1 MEQERVRAP
10 IGQRAG
16 KRPIRSRFAIGLNR
30 HRQPV
35 IASRAKQS
43 RAALRVLYRDYFVAQ
58 SAPCNDTA
66 LGWSKSALAFAL
78 CTSFFMFH
86 HAASAEPAPKR
97 GGTLVFAVDAEPPN
111 YDCHANFSFVFIHP
125 IIPHYSTL
133 LKFDTANYPQIVG
146 DLAESWNVSA
156 DRRTYTFKLR
166 RNVLFHDGSPL
177 TSADVKASYDRI
189 TRPPEGVL
197 SVRQADYS
205 AISGIDTPDPATV
218 VFHLQWPDAAMLANF
233 ASPWN
238 CIYSAARL
246 KEDPLFP
253 KTHVLG
259 TGPFVFVEHVKKD
272 HWTGKRWDKYFLA
285 GKPYLDGYRADFVAG
300 AAAVKAME
308 NGRIMAQFRSFT
320 PAERD
325 EMVETVGDR
334 VLVRE
339 SPWITYLALV
349 FNAHRPPFDDA
360 RVRRALSLAIDRW
373 HGAETLADTTFLKY
387 VGGLMRPGTAMSI
400 PEAELVTIPGFSRDI
415 VASRAEARRLLA
427 EAGVPGLAFTLTNR
441 NDVPIPYGPA
451 GDFVMAAWREIG
463 VQVTQEMLSTKDWQT
478 ALETGRFAAATDL
491 AADYFDDPTIQLAR
505 YVSRDLSPIN
515 HSGSTDRYL
524 DALFIGQAIS
534 TDIRQ
539 RANIVREFERHALTE
554 AFTVP
559 LLWWNR
565 IIVTAEKFKGW
576 NVSPS
581 HYIGQDLA
589 DAWLQD

>member
-1 MEQERVRAP
+1 MKQPRVRAP
-10 IGQRAG
+10 G
-16 KRPIRSRFAIGLNR
+16 ST
-30 HRQPV
+30 V
-35 IASRAKQS
+35 IAVPRVGAERRPRTGSPKQS
-43 RAALRVLYRDYFVAQ
+43 RATLRNLDRNCFVTRA
-58 SAPCNDTA
+58 APRNNIA
-66 LGWSKSALAFAL
+66 PRWSKSAWVFAL
-78 CTSFFMFH
+78 CVSFIVFS
-86 HAASAEPAPKR
+86 HAAAAEQAPKR
-97 GGTLVFAVDAEPPN
+97 GGTLVFSVDAEPPN

-125 IIPHYSTL
+125 VIPHYSTL

-146 DLAESWNVSA
+146 DLAESWSVSA

-166 RNVLFHDGSPL
+166 RNVLFHDGSSL
-177 TSADVKASYDRI
+177 TSADVKASYERI
-189 TRPPEGVL
+189 IHPPEGVL
-197 SVRQADYS
+197 SVRQADYA
-205 AISGIDTPDPATV
+205 AITGIDTPDSATV

-238 CIYSAARL
+238 CIYSAAKL

-259 TGPFVFVEHVKKD
+259 TGPFTFVEHVKKD
-272 HWTGKRWDKYFLA
+272 HWTGRRWDKYFIA
-285 GKPYLDGYRADFVAG
+285 GKPYLDGYRADFIAG
-300 AAAVKAME
+300 EAAVKAME
-308 NGRIMAQFRSFT
+308 SGRIMAQFRSFT
-320 PAERD
+320 PTERD
-325 EMVETVGDR
+325 AMVETAGDR
-334 VLVRE
+334 VVVRE

-349 FNAHRPPFDDA
+349 FNVQHPPFDDA

-415 VASRAEARRLLA
+415 TAARTEARRLLE
-427 EAGVPGLAFTLTNR
+427 EAGVPGLAVALTNR

-463 VQVTQEMLSTKDWQT
+463 VQVTQEMLNTKDWQT
-478 ALETGRFAAATDL
+478 ALETGRFAVATDL

-524 DALFIGQAIS
+524 DALYIGQAIS
-534 TDIRQ
+534 TDVRQ
-539 RANIVREFERHALTE
+539 RANIVRDFERHALTE

-565 IIVTAEKFKGW
+565 IIVTAEKLKGW

-589 DAWLQD
+589 DVWLQN

>member
-1 MEQERVRAP
+1 MKQERIRAP
-10 IGQRAG
+10 IERPAG
-16 KRPIRSRFAIGLNR
+16 VRPISRRLVFA
-30 HRQPV
+30 V
-35 IASRAKQS
+35 
-43 RAALRVLYRDYFVAQ
+43 
-58 SAPCNDTA
+58 CTA
-66 LGWSKSALAFAL
+66 FLAFYG
-78 CTSFFMFH
+78 TSN
-86 HAASAEPAPKR
+86 AEPAPKR

-125 IIPHYSTL
+125 VIPHYSTL
-133 LKFDTANYPQIVG
+133 LKFDTANYPQIAG
-146 DLAESWNVSA
+146 DLAESWSVST

-189 TRPPEGVL
+189 IHPPEGVL
-197 SVRQADYS
+197 SVRQADYA
-205 AISGIDTPDPATV
+205 AITGIDIPDPATV

-259 TGPFVFVEHVKKD
+259 TGAFVFVEHVKKD
-272 HWTGKRWDKYFLA
+272 HWTGRRWDKYFLA

-300 AAAVKAME
+300 PAAVKAME
-308 NGRIMAQFRSFT
+308 SGRIMAQFRSFT

-325 EMVETVGDR
+325 EMVETAGDR
-334 VLVRE
+334 VMVRE

-349 FNAHRPPFDDA
+349 FNAHRPPFDDV

-373 HGAETLADTTFLKY
+373 HGAEALADTTFLKY

-415 VASRAEARRLLA
+415 AASRAEARRLLA
-427 EAGVPGLAFTLTNR
+427 EAGVPGLAVTLTNR

-515 HSGSTDRYL
+515 HSGSADRYL

-534 TDIRQ
+534 TDVRQ

-589 DAWLQD
+589 DVWLQE